1 MASGRRQR
9 RKKNRKALFAIEMV
23 ILAVL
28 TVLLLGCIWVTQKFN
43 LLNRKDLDSDRL
55 FTSKEVNEG
64 GEEEDSSSG
73 LSGIELFALVGIDYR
88 EGNEAQNSD
97 TLIIACVNH
106 NEKTIQLVS
115 VYRDT
120 YLNINGPGEEYWFT
134 KCNAAYNVG
143 GPEQMLTML
152 NLNLDL
158 NITQYVTVNFEAV
171 ARVVDELQGIDVDLT
186 REEVVHLNNHLYET
200 SEVLGIDYNPI
211 DMPPQSEFDGAIVRS
226 FHLDGAQAVAYSR
239 IRQTTGD
246 DFRRTARQ
254 RNVINKIFEKAK
266 GARLGTLDAIMDAVF
281 PMVETNISNTKIL
294 SLIQPLLSYTIT
306 TEEGFPTRYESGT
319 ELVVPVTGEDCVV
332 PHTLE
337 QNVIELHELLFPG
350 EEYTPTATVQ
360 AYSEWLEEE
369 TGFTEYTMPDA
380 TDYGKLDP
388 GITLEEARANGFD
401 GESEDDEDDW
411 EDTYWEDDESWE
423 EPSDYSYRD
432 YGYSYD
438 DPDYSDYGEG
448 DYAEEPSFDYE
459 EPYSYRETDY

>member
-158 NITQYVTVNFEAV
+158 NITQYVTVDFRRRWPGWWTLWE
-171 ARVVDELQGIDVDLT
+171 GIDVDLT

-200 SEVLGIDYNPI
+200 SEVLRRRLRSSRYA
-211 DMPPQSEFDGAIVRS
+211 GAV
-226 FHLDGAQAVAYSR
+226 GV
-239 IRQTTGD
+239 
-246 DFRRTARQ
+246 
-254 RNVINKIFEKAK
+254 
-266 GARLGTLDAIMDAVF
+266 
-281 PMVETNISNTKIL
+281 
-294 SLIQPLLSYTIT
+294 
-306 TEEGFPTRYESGT
+306 
-319 ELVVPVTGEDCVV
+319 
-332 PHTLE
+332 
-337 QNVIELHELLFPG
+337 
-350 EEYTPTATVQ
+350 
-360 AYSEWLEEE
+360 
-369 TGFTEYTMPDA
+369 
-380 TDYGKLDP
+380 
-388 GITLEEARANGFD
+388 
-401 GESEDDEDDW
+401 
-411 EDTYWEDDESWE
+411 
-423 EPSDYSYRD
+423 
-432 YGYSYD
+432 
-438 DPDYSDYGEG
+438 
-448 DYAEEPSFDYE
+448 
-459 EPYSYRETDY
+459 